1 MIPILQPKKKR
12 CTEMKVMEFEM
23 RQDGSDKLRNL
34 RQGMKEERLKIRQE
48 KAKIQE
54 YIALSS

>member
-1 MIPILQPKKKR
+1 
-12 CTEMKVMEFEM
+12 MKVMEFEM